1 MQIIKVETKM
11 GKNGMI
17 QIPKA
22 ELEATGLREGDEL
35 CLMYLA
41 LSEDNRKNVTGEFM
55 FEKQTEP
62 G

>member
-1 MQIIKVETKM
+1 MQIIEVETKM

-22 ELEATGLREGDEL
+22 ELVAIGVWEEGEL